1 MKKEASINRFVWIDC
16 EMTGLEIQKDVI
28 LEIATII
35 TDINLEIIAEGPELV
50 IHQSDRHLHEMIPI
64 VKEMHEKSGLTED
77 VRASHISLEEAERQ
91 TFEFITQYC
100 KKNEAVLA
108 GNTVWQD
115 GLFLRKY
122 MPRISQHLHYRIVDV
137 SSVKCLVQ
145 QWYPKD
151 PYINFTKTKSHRALA
166 DIRESIAELKHY
178 RKYFFRVDSIIK
190 GD

>member
-1 MKKEASINRFVWIDC
+1 MKKDSIINRFVWIDC
-16 EMTGLEIQKDVI
+16 EMTGLEVQRDVI

-35 TDINLEIIAEGPELV
+35 TDVNLEVIAEGPELV
-50 IHQSDRHLHEMIPI
+50 IHQDDYHLNEMIPI
-64 VKEMHEKSGLTED
+64 VKEMHEKSGLTRD
-77 VRASHISLEEAERQ
+77 VKASHISLELAEQ
-91 TFEFITQYC
+91 LTFDFIAQHC
-100 KKNEAVLA
+100 KRYSAVLA

-122 MPRISQHLHYRIVDV
+122 MPRISNYLHYRIVDV

-151 PYINFTKTKSHRALA
+151 PYINFSKAKSHRALA

-178 RKYFFRVDSIIK
+178 RKYFFRVDSMIK
-190 GD
+190 GE

>member
-1 MKKEASINRFVWIDC
+1 MKKEAINRFVWIDC

-35 TDINLEIIAEGPELV
+35 TDVNLEIIAEGPELV
-50 IHQSDRHLHEMIPI
+50 IHQAERHLHDMIPI
-64 VKEMHEKSGLTED
+64 VKEMHEKSGLIED
-77 VRASHISLEEAERQ
+77 VKASQMSLELAEQ
-91 TFEFITQYC
+91 LTYDFIAQHC
-100 KKNEAVLA
+100 KKNAAVLA

-122 MPRISQHLHYRIVDV
+122 MPRISNYLHYRIVDV
-137 SSVKCLVQ
+137 SSVKSLVH

-178 RKYFFRVDSIIK
+178 RKYFFRVDSMIK

>member
-1 MKKEASINRFVWIDC
+1 MKKDPVINRFVWIDC
-16 EMTGLEIQKDVI
+16 EMTGLEVQKDVI

-35 TDINLEIIAEGPELV
+35 TDINLEIIAEGPQLV
-50 IHQSDRHLHEMIPI
+50 IHQSDRHLDDMIPI
-64 VKEMHEKSGLTED
+64 VRDMHLKSGLTKD
-77 VRASHISLEEAERQ
+77 VRASQISLEEAEKQ
-91 TFEFITQYC
+91 TFDFIAKHC
-100 KKNEAVLA
+100 KPQEAVLA

-122 MPRISQHLHYRIVDV
+122 MPRISGYLHYRIVDV

-151 PYINFTKTKSHRALA
+151 PYINFTKSKTHRALS

-178 RKYFFRVDSIIK
+178 RKYFFRVDSVLK